1 MIELPHLSATAAVTI
16 RPMCAADLTAYKALR
31 DRMLAT
37 HPQAFSSDAEAEL
50 RRSAE
55 TYLSRVAGAADRG
68 WPFTLTAWQG
78 ERLCGALTCE
88 RDQRLKVRHIAKLV
102 GMMVAP
108 EAGRRG
114 IGRALLDAT
123 IAQCRQ
129 RDGIELLTLSVTGSN
144 ATAIRLYER
153 AGFVVYGRLERALRI
168 GDCHHAKHL
177 MALTLD
183 AAR

>member
-1 MIELPHLSATAAVTI
+1 MIELPHPRATVPVTI

-31 DRMLAT
+31 DRMLAA
-37 HPQAFSSDAEAEL
+37 HPEAFSSDAEAEL

-55 TYLSRVAGAADRG
+55 TYLARIAGAADRG

-78 ERLCGALTCE
+78 DRLCGAVICE
-88 RDQRLKVRHIAKLV
+88 RDQRVKVRHIAKLV

-114 IGRALLDAT
+114 IGRALLDAA

-129 RDGIELLTLSVTGSN
+129 RDGIEMLTLSVTGSN

-153 AGFVVYGRLERALRI
+153 AGFAVYGRLERALRI
-168 GDCHHAKHL
+168 GSRHHAKHL

-183 AAR
+183 ASR

>member
-1 MIELPHLSATAAVTI
+1 MIELPHLPATAAVSI

-31 DRMLAT
+31 DRMLAA
-37 HPQAFSSDAEAEL
+37 HPEAFSSDAETEL

-78 ERLCGALTCE
+78 EQLCGALTCE

-108 EAGRRG
+108 EVGRRG
-114 IGRALLDAT
+114 IGRTLLDAA
-123 IAQCRQ
+123 IARCRQ
-129 RDGIELLTLSVTGSN
+129 RDGVELLTLSVTGSN

-153 AGFVVYGRLERALRI
+153 AGFVCYGRLDRALRI
-168 GDCHHAKHL
+168 GGRHHAKHL

-183 AAR
+183 TAR